1 MECLLITILLVLV
14 CFNCKIVSNK
24 LHKELLGCFRDV
36 CTSTKS
42 ISQPNPS
49 KTVKPNGMMDLAP
62 VVKAFLVLFRQYYCK
77 MLNVAIIE
85 LRKKSKNLS
94 ESIGFF
100 VAVITKQLLRV
111 FMCSD
116 RKLVH

>member
-1 MECLLITILLVLV
+1 MFADPYFIGFSV
-14 CFNCKIVSNK
+14 FNSRIPSNK

-36 CTSTKS
+36 CTATMF

-49 KTVKPNGMMDLAP
+49 KTVKPNEMMDLAP

-85 LRKKSKNLS
+85 LREKSKNLS

-100 VAVITKQLLRV
+100 VAVITKQFLRV
-111 FMCSD
+111 FMWSD